1 MKLNKNNHR
10 WDLMLRCSDLRFGLL
25 TITLM
30 IPKIYGFQSLWLRSG
45 LLLFFFCGFRTSVQS
60 SLVLWASVP
69 TSLAPVPAHL
79 PLKHLICLAVA
90 TKTQT
95 NNQSSVLHRCD
106 SNCGSL
112 GSTKAVGIVSVQ
124 RVQWFDE
131 SSVVLATDQWQ
142 NMMFTMRIK
151 NVYNMTASIWNNV
164 HEVWIKMRVTRPR
177 TYTTRTISRTLETSY
192 SHFSLTLLLHFLC
205 ISHSKPI
212 LHKFKLVLIFVINN
226 CSLACFNFFL
236 LLIILN
242 KSI

>member
-1 MKLNKNNHR
+1 MGSDPTVFRPTVWFANHYTN
-10 WDLMLRCSDLRFGLL
+10 DTKKLRFP
-25 TITLM
+25 IFM
-30 IPKIYGFQSLWLRSG
+30 IAFSFIIV
-45 LLLFFFCGFRTSVQS
+45 FFCWFRTSVQS

-69 TSLAPVPAHL
+69 TSLASVPAHL

-95 NNQSSVLHRCD
+95 NNQSSVPHRCD

-151 NVYNMTASIWNNV
+151 NVYNMTASI
-164 HEVWIKMRVTRPR
+164 
-177 TYTTRTISRTLETSY
+177 
-192 SHFSLTLLLHFLC
+192 
-205 ISHSKPI
+205 
-212 LHKFKLVLIFVINN
+212 
-226 CSLACFNFFL
+226 
-236 LLIILN
+236 
-242 KSI
+242 